1 MITLKT
7 PHFAMLPWGAIARLL
22 TVFLA
27 GVFVVTATAESSGGR
42 LLFDDYY
49 QKPRQ
54 DGLYDQ
60 GVARGG
66 MELRSLTNFYA
77 VDATAIPNGTFVF
90 FELIADKFQVEVSH
104 EPISE
109 ELLKGVAA
117 YMMVCPFREEMGGRA
132 NLTEREASILDAFVA
147 RGGILILAA
156 NSNPDPEKSGFDFPG
171 LNLIAER
178 FGVEFL
184 TTQTD
189 TISIPISHDSPVFDG
204 VRDMIFGNGTTLK
217 VLDSAESG
225 TQVLLESHSARAL
238 GPVAVIA
245 THHKGK
251 VLLFGDAGTFGNA
264 HAFRD
269 DLDHAEGLRQM
280 MFGLLPDGPVP
291 HYGWK
296 EGMKLRVKL
305 KQEKI
310 VSAYPEFMQMF
321 KLPRPEGT
329 KIYAGGMRQIDID
342 ASGGNASA
350 FGSRDF
356 LSAVSSREAVFN
368 LEIRQSVGHGYHAV
382 WSDETGELPAT
393 LLPKGRFISPGIP
406 ETKALTDWQN
416 ILLNEAIAAPL
427 KAFAQPGEQWT
438 AASLAS
444 LPHAQLRMSSRLVQA
459 RSDYTFEGESV
470 YEGQPCYLIKQ
481 VTRLEGENWK
491 PSDIV
496 GQEYAMQFNAQEIT
510 IQAGGQM
517 AVGHYWINRD
527 TLLPVHAEVR
537 VSASMWWRDPR
548 FPAKYLG
555 THDSKNYENWET
567 INFNAT
573 FGRVLLVDFEME

>member
-1 MITLKT
+1 MKLSTHSFSLGR
-7 PHFAMLPWGAIARLL
+7 HYRRLL
-22 TVFLA
+22 SLFMA
-27 GVFVVTATAESSGGR
+27 GACVVTAHADQSVGR

-49 QKPRQ
+49 QKPRSAE
-54 DGLYDQ
+54 LYDQ

-66 MELRSLTNFYA
+66 MELRNLTNFYA
-77 VDATAIPNGTFVF
+77 ADATAIPNGTFVF
-90 FELIADKFQVEVSH
+90 FELIADKFQVEVSR

-109 ELLKGVAA
+109 ELLQGVAA

-132 NLTEREASILDAFVA
+132 NLTEREASILDSFVA

-171 LNLIAER
+171 LNLIAGR
-178 FGVEFL
+178 FGVEFQAA
-184 TTQTD
+184 QTD
-189 TISIPISHDSPVFDG
+189 TISIPIAVDSPWFDG
-204 VRDMIFGNGTTLK
+204 VRDIIFGNGTTLK
-217 VLDSAESG
+217 ILDSAEPG
-225 TQVLLESHSARAL
+225 TQVLLESHSKRAL

-264 HAFRD
+264 HAFRS
-269 DLDHAEGLRQM
+269 DLDHAKALRQM
-280 MFGLLPDGPVP
+280 MLGLLPDGPVP

-329 KIYAGGMRQIDID
+329 KIYTSGMRQIDIA
-342 ASGGNASA
+342 ASEGGADS

-356 LSAVSSREAVFN
+356 VSAVSTREAVFD
-368 LEIRQSVGHGYHAV
+368 LEIRQSEGQGYHAV

-393 LLPKGRFISPGIP
+393 LLPKGRFISPGVP
-406 ETKALTDWQN
+406 ESEALTDWQA
-416 ILLNEAIAAPL
+416 ILLNEAIVAPL
-427 KAFAQPGEQWT
+427 KAFARPGEQWT

-444 LPHAQLRMSSRLVQA
+444 LPHAQLSMSSRLVQA
-459 RSDYTFEGESV
+459 RSDYTFEGESD

-481 VTRLEGENWK
+481 VTRLEGENWQ

-496 GQEYAMQFNAQEIT
+496 GPEYAMQFNAQEIT

-527 TLLPVHAEVR
+527 TLLPVHAELR
-537 VSASMWWRDPR
+537 VSATMWWRDPR

-573 FGRVLLVDFEME
+573 FGRVLVVDFELE

>member
-1 MITLKT
+1 MKT
-7 PHFAMLPWGAIARLL
+7 PNSVIRPWGPIGRLI

-27 GVFVVTATAESSGGR
+27 GVFVVAADAKSSVGR

-54 DGLYDQ
+54 AELFDQ

-77 VDATAIPNGTFVF
+77 PDATAIPNGTFVF
-90 FELIADKFQVEVSH
+90 SELIADKFQVEMSS

-109 ELLKGVAA
+109 ALLKDVAA
-117 YMMVCPFREEMGGRA
+117 YMVVCPVRVEMGGRA
-132 NLTEREASILDAFVA
+132 NLTEQEASILDAFVA
-147 RGGILILAA
+147 QGGILVLVA
-156 NSNPDPEKSGFDFPG
+156 NSIPEPEKSGFDFTG
-171 LNLIAER
+171 LNRIAQR

-184 TTQTD
+184 ATQTD
-189 TISIPISHDSPVFDG
+189 TISIPIPHDSPWFDG

-217 VLDSAESG
+217 ILDSAESG
-225 TQVLLESHSARAL
+225 TEVLFESHSKRAL

-245 THHKGK
+245 THGKGK

-264 HAFRD
+264 HAFRS
-269 DLDHAEGLRQM
+269 DLDHDQALRQM
-280 MFGLLPDGPVP
+280 ILGLLPDGPVP

-310 VSAYPEFMQMF
+310 ISAYPEFMQMF
-321 KLPRPEGT
+321 KLPRPDGT
-329 KIYAGGMRQIDID
+329 KVYASGMRQIDLD
-342 ASGGNASA
+342 ATGGNAA
-350 FGSRDF
+350 TFGSRDF
-356 LSAVSSREAVFN
+356 VSAVSTREAVFN
-368 LEIRQSVGHGYHAV
+368 LKIGKSDGRGYRAT
-382 WSDETGELPAT
+382 WSDSIGELPAT
-393 LLPKGRFISPGIP
+393 LLPKGRFLSPGIP
-406 ETKALTDWQN
+406 VGEELIQWQG
-416 ILLNEAIAAPL
+416 ILLNEAIGAPL
-427 KAFAQPGEQWT
+427 KAYAQPGERWT
-438 AASLAS
+438 ADSLAS
-444 LPHAQLRMSSRLVQA
+444 LPHAQLRMSSRLVPA
-459 RSDYTFEGESV
+459 SSDYTFEGESV

-481 VTRLEGENWK
+481 VTRLEGKNWN

-496 GQEYAMQFNAQEIT
+496 GPEYAMQFSAQEIT
-510 IQAGGQM
+510 IQAGGQL
-517 AVGHYWINRD
+517 AIGHYWINRD
-527 TLLPVHAEVR
+527 TLLPVRAEIR
-537 VSASMWWRDPR
+537 VSATMWWRDPR

-573 FGRVLLVDFEME
+573 FGRVLGVDFELE